1 MGAVGR
7 IILIIVVVL
16 AVAAGITF
24 FVLPGTSSRT
34 ETITVERPAASV
46 FARLAST
53 PAGTPIAEGVT
64 LTEIT
69 SAENNR
75 VVGNVAYGEGET
87 GRVTYVVTPEAEGSS
102 VEIRLEQ
109 NVGLNPLDRF
119 QAMSGARVEPFLQP
133 TVAAI
138 TADLTALPTA
148 EFTGLQ
154 YNVVQVTAEPFFFIQ
169 NCAPTDAEAVESV
182 VAQSLLALRP
192 IMTRLNLAIA
202 GEPVAVEPRVEEN
215 QYCYRIGYPYTGT
228 PPRVLA
234 VGTAGQTPAGTAL
247 RVVYTGTEE
256 NVLAEVYDRMDALLA
271 AAHLDDPATTDDDW
285 TTFEVYHDDPLQPG
299 GSRNREIFYV
309 AEGDIAALT
318 RIAPPSEPVAVP
330 SAAPAEA
337 TEAAPAAEGTT
348 APAPAT
354 TPAPATP

>member
-7 IILIIVVVL
+7 IILIVVVVL
-16 AVAAGITF
+16 VVALGVTF

-69 SAENNR
+69 SAEDNR
-75 VVGNVAYGEGET
+75 VVGEVAYSEGET
-87 GRVTYVVTPEAEGSS
+87 GRVTYTVTPQAEGSS
-102 VEIRLEQ
+102 VEIKLEQ

-138 TADLTALPTA
+138 TADLTALPNA

-154 YNVVQVTAEPFFFIQ
+154 YNLVQVTSQPFFYIQ
-169 NCAPTDAEAVESV
+169 NCSPTDAEAVESV
-182 VAQSLLALRP
+182 VAQSILALRP
-192 IMTRLNLAIA
+192 IMTRLNLTIA
-202 GEPVAVEPRVEEN
+202 GDPMAVEPRVEAN
-215 QYCYRIGYPYTGT
+215 QYCYQIGYPYTGT

-234 VGTAGQTPAGTAL
+234 VGTAGQTPAGQAL
-247 RVVYTGTEE
+247 RIVYTGTED

-271 AAHLDDPATTDDDW
+271 AAHLDDPSTPDDDW
-285 TTFEVYHDDPLQPG
+285 TTYEVYHDDPLQPG

-309 AEGDIAALT
+309 AEGDISALT
-318 RIAPPSEPVAVP
+318 RIAPPSEAAPVPGPAEP
-330 SAAPAEA
+330 AATAPADGAQAPAAPAE
-337 TEAAPAAEGTT
+337 GQ
-348 APAPAT
+348 